1 MKFNKLV
8 FLLALFIFSS
18 ASVMAQ
24 TSASVVKVRPEAS
37 TYKIKPG
44 ASAQIG
50 VVLDIDNG
58 YHINSNRPTE
68 KYLIPTA
75 LKLDQTP
82 GLTAAL
88 VRYPKAKLQK
98 FSFSDK
104 PLSVFEG
111 KIVLKFSA
119 RALPSLEPGNLSI
132 KGKLTLQ
139 ACNDQLC
146 LRPQTVNVEIPIAI
160 AQ

>member
-1 MKFNKLV
+1 MKYSKLV
-8 FLLALFIFSS
+8 VLLALFIFSS

-24 TSASVVKVRPEAS
+24 TSASVVKVRLEAS
-37 TYKIKPG
+37 PYKLKSG
-44 ASAQIG
+44 ASAQLG

-58 YHINSNRPTE
+58 YHINSNRPSE

-75 LKLDQTP
+75 LKLDRMP
-82 GLTAAL
+82 GLTVTV

-104 PLSVFEG
+104 PLSVFAG
-111 KIVLKFSA
+111 KAVLKFTA
-119 RALPSLEPGNLSI
+119 RALASLPPGNHTL

-146 LRPQTVNVEIPIAI
+146 LRPQTVDVDIPIEVSK
-160 AQ
+160 

>member
-1 MKFNKLV
+1 MKYSKLV
-8 FLLALFIFSS
+8 FLLALSIFSS
-18 ASVMAQ
+18 ASAMAQ
-24 TSASVVKVRPEAS
+24 TSASVVKVRSEPS
-37 TYKIKPG
+37 TYKIKSG
-44 ASAQIG
+44 TSAQIS

-75 LKLDQTP
+75 LKLDRMP
-82 GLTAAL
+82 GLTAAV

-111 KIVLKFSA
+111 KAILKFTA
-119 RALPSLEPGNLSI
+119 RALPSLPPGNHTL

-146 LRPQTVNVEIPIAI
+146 LRPQTVDVDIPIEVSK
-160 AQ
+160 

>member
-1 MKFNKLV
+1 
-8 FLLALFIFSS
+8 
-18 ASVMAQ
+18 
-24 TSASVVKVRPEAS
+24 VKVRSEPS
-37 TYKIKPG
+37 TYKIKSG
-44 ASAQIG
+44 TSAQIS

-75 LKLDQTP
+75 LKLDRMP
-82 GLTAAL
+82 GLTAAV

-111 KIVLKFSA
+111 KAILKFTA
-119 RALPSLEPGNLSI
+119 RALPSLPPGNHTL

-146 LRPQTVNVEIPIAI
+146 LRPQTVDVDIPIEVSK
-160 AQ
+160 